1 MSELLPVSGN
11 DSEEASGSL
20 MYELVSIVVPWA
32 GAVLQYESKACHC
45 ISSYLSESYRRKQ

>member
-32 GAVLQYESKACHC
+32 GAVLQYESKACPC